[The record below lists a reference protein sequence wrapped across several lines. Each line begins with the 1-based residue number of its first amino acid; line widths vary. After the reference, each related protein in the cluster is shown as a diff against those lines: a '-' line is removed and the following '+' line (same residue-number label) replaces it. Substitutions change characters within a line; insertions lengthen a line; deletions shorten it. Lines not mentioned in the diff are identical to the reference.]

1 MAEPLAGLCTNTLLT
16 SCFAAEHGL
25 QEPSWEVIR
34 KNPEALAFLTNKIL
48 AKAEPSVLIVCTRAG
63 WPPSDM
69 LLIHARMSELPRWFR
84 VYLEFLR
91 KHAPK
96 DRLRKANS
104 EGVFA
109 SGGVQVDLSCLDAV
123 PSFYEYALE
132 TMQTPVETAWQ
143 EFLQLFHAMG
153 FDLDERFGPI
163 ESWDDSMQEF
173 EQSDAMKDEED
184 EPSKDKRF
192 WHWFAKT
199 ASDVVSETVAE
210 NLEQKAKDTLNRE
223 KMKELA
229 ADVETRRRIEGPD
242 AIPSTPVMTITIDH
256 TIW

>member
-1 MAEPLAGLCTNTLLT
+1 MAGSLAGICTNTLLT
-16 SCFAAEHGL
+16 SCFEAEHGL
-25 QEPSWEVIR
+25 QEESWEVIR

-123 PSFYEYALE
+123 PSFYEYGLE
-132 TMQTPVETAWQ
+132 TMQTPVETHWE

-153 FDLDERFGPI
+153 FDLEERFGPI
-163 ESWDDSMQEF
+163 EDDSMEEF
-173 EQSDAMKDEED
+173 KQSEDMNDEED
-184 EPSKDKRF
+184 EPTKNQRF
-192 WHWFAKT
+192 WLWYAKT

-210 NLEQKAKDTLNRE
+210 NLAQAAKVTLNRE
-223 KMKELA
+223 EMKELA
-229 ADVETRRRIEGPD
+229 ADVATRRRIEGPD

-256 TIW
+256 TLW

>member
-1 MAEPLAGLCTNTLLT
+1 MSLSGLCTNTLLT
-16 SCFAAEHGL
+16 SVFSAEHGL
-25 QEPSWEVIR
+25 QEESWDVIR
-34 KNPEALAFLTNKIL
+34 QNPEALAFLTNKIL
-48 AKAEPSVLIVCTRAG
+48 KREEPSVLIVCTRVG
-63 WPPSDM
+63 LPPSDI

-84 VYLEFLR
+84 VYLLFLH

-132 TMQTPVETAWQ
+132 TMQTPEETAWT

-153 FDLDERFGPI
+153 FDLEELYGPI
-163 ESWDDSMQEF
+163 ETWDDSMEEF
-173 EQSDAMKDEED
+173 EQTEGMKDGED
-184 EPSKDKRF
+184 EPTKNQRF
-192 WHWFAKT
+192 WLWFAKT

-210 NLEQKAKDTLNRE
+210 NLAQIAKDTLNRE

-229 ADVETRRRIEGPD
+229 ADVATRRRIEGPD
-242 AIPSTPVMTITIDH
+242 AIPSTPFMMISIDH
-256 TIW
+256 TLW